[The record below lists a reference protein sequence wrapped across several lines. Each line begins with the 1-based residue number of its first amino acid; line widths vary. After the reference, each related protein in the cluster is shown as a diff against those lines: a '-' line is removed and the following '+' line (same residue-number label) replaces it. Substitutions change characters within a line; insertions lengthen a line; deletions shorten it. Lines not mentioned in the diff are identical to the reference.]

1 MELGRKQMQDVLP
14 PSPISP
20 MERSIRNITLKKESR
35 RTEVPLSFGNRGQF
49 GQPPR
54 EPYHGESHQEEEPR
68 RPRYMLWGVGVVVF
82 SIFLFFLFCM
92 LWSGAKV
99 VVMPKAIEVS
109 VNGTF
114 MAKKIADATSMP
126 FELMT
131 IVRET
136 TKNVPAQGTETVS
149 VPATGQII
157 VYNDYSGAVQKLI
170 TNTRFETPGGFIYRI
185 HGAISIPG
193 QTKAGGKTTPG
204 SVEVTV
210 YADQP
215 GEKYNI
221 GLTDFTIPGFKND
234 SARYQ
239 KFYARSKTPMSGGFS
254 GTRPKILD
262 SDISAARAAMETE
275 LSAGLKADAEGQIP
289 DGYILY
295 PEGQFISFELLPSTT
310 ADGSSSATL
319 KERGTLYGALFAK
332 DTLAQFVVA
341 AGHAVVYE
349 GVPVTLSVPEKL
361 LFSVVNRNNAKP
373 WNDGQFAFTL
383 NGSAKAIWGFDKNQF
398 KDDLAGKTKAAL
410 QTILSGYPG
419 IDSATVSIRPFW
431 KNVFPDNPQ
440 KINVEVT
447 PAQ

>member
-1 MELGRKQMQDVLP
+1 
-14 PSPISP
+14 
-20 MERSIRNITLKKESR
+20 MERSIRNITLKKDSR
-35 RTEVPLSFGNRGQF
+35 RTDIPPSFGNRGQF

-54 EPYHGESHQEEEPR
+54 ESYHGESRQEEQPR
-68 RPRYMLWGVGVVVF
+68 RPRYALWAAGVVVF
-82 SIFLFFLFCM
+82 SIFLFFLFSL

-99 VVMPKAIEVS
+99 VVMPKTVDVS

-114 MAKKIADATSMP
+114 MAKKNADAASMP

-131 IVRET
+131 VVRET

-149 VPATGQII
+149 VPAKGQII
-157 VYNDYSGAVQKLI
+157 VYNDYSGAAQRLI
-170 TNTRFETPGGFIYRI
+170 TNTRFETPGGFVYRI
-185 HGAISIPG
+185 HEAITIPG
-193 QTKAGGKTTPG
+193 QTKTGGKTVPG
-204 SVEVTV
+204 NVEVTV

-221 GLTDFTIPGFKND
+221 GLTDFTIPGFKGD

-262 SDISAARAAMETE
+262 SDISAAQAAMEAE
-275 LSAGLKADAEGQIP
+275 LSAGLKADAEGQVP
-289 DGYILY
+289 DGYLLY
-295 PEGQFISFELLPSTT
+295 PDGQFISFESLPSTI
-310 ADGSSSATL
+310 AEGSSSATL

-332 DTLAQFVVA
+332 DKLARFAVA

-349 GVPVTLSVPEKL
+349 GVPVTLSAPEEL
-361 LFSVVNRNNAKP
+361 AFSVVNKSNAKP

-383 NGSAKAIWGFDKNQF
+383 NGLTKAVWGFDENQF
-398 KDDLAGKTKAAL
+398 KNDLSGKTKAAL
-410 QTILSGYPG
+410 QTVLSGYPG

-431 KNVFPDNPQ
+431 KNVFPDNPE
-440 KINVEVT
+440 KISVETAPVR
-447 PAQ
+447 